1 MNAEII
7 SVGTEIVLGDIL
19 NTHSQFLSRELAGMG
34 INVYYHT
41 AVGDNDRRFTGM
53 LENAL
58 NRSDIVFLTG
68 GLGPCLLYTYP
79 SPRDA

>member
-41 AVGDNDRRFTGM
+41 AVGADHWGDRRHGRG
-53 LENAL
+53 LHHAGVPS
-58 NRSDIVFLTG
+58 SD
-68 GLGPCLLYTYP
+68 
-79 SPRDA
+79 RDG